1 MKKILKSIHHL
12 FFIMVFFAAGN
23 AIGQTSLFY
32 DNFNQ
37 TPVNPILSSGLPTA
51 NYTVWTTVI
60 PANDKGGTV
69 IIEDNIPQD
78 GVIKLLSMEHKDIQT
93 GNRVEVSA
101 PLSVYNAPFTPTLN
115 ANTKDLEWT
124 FTMKQYRNSSGGATG
139 FNGVQ
144 TGLAV
149 VLAANGPTWGSQ
161 QGSNAK
167 GYAVTF
173 FKPTGQMYCASL
185 SRFNGGL
192 SNSTVLIGNK
202 EEDVFSEFKT
212 WITVKVTYSPSNN
225 EWSLYFRDEYSQVTK
240 GDINNA
246 NGLKLIGSVVDATY
260 TNIEMSHFGFA
271 LNTPSTTTSANSN
284 SMCVDDFSVK
294 AIDINADK
302 YKLNTSVLGEGDV
315 SENPLAESH
324 SFGSEVVL
332 TATPR
337 EGYIFKEWSGDVK
350 GFLNP
355 TTVVVNAD
363 MNVVANFIP
372 VPQELVEPK
381 KLIHFDEKLL
391 DAVKDEI
398 GKGNPFFVEAYNSLI
413 SDAEKNMDKDANP
426 VTNKTLLPASG
437 DIHDYYSIGPYFWPD
452 PNKPDGL
459 PWIYKD
465 GEVNPV
471 SMGYDTDRVRFEDF
485 EKELE
490 QLIFAYYFSD
500 NPKYAFKAMEY
511 MDIWFVDE
519 ATKMNPNVNYG
530 SARPGTNDGDR
541 VAVLNFVKIQ
551 SVITAM
557 QIFENKGILTEKTK
571 VGVNKW
577 IGEWSVWLQ
586 TSEKGI
592 AERASGNN
600 HGTWCDYQLMGLF
613 LYEGN
618 LQKAKDL
625 ANEFKTRRIASQIDT
640 EGKQTE
646 ELKRTKTVNYS
657 AMNLWAMT
665 WFAYMA
671 QQVDVDIWNYSTS
684 DGRSIKKAYSFLK
697 PYVLDPESWTLPN
710 ISNGGPV
717 NAINTLWRPLFGKA
731 ITIFREDLLPLNENT
746 SDNLTSVEK
755 LQWPPKS
762 QIYLTLSVASNKAE
776 SVLNVYPNPSRSIV
790 HIEMKIA
797 GDKHISIFNMQGQK
811 VWETYTDLNKIAL
824 KKGGDLIP
832 GIYIVKISGESI
844 VQKKIII
851 Q

>member
-1 MKKILKSIHHL
+1 MKQFVSNKSYFMAWLLMLLSVNVTGQSL
-12 FFIMVFFAAGN
+12 FF
-23 AIGQTSLFY
+23 
-32 DNFNQ
+32 DNYNQ
-37 TPVNPILSSGLPTA
+37 APVNPIVSSGQPAA
-51 NYTVWTTVI
+51 NYTVWTTVS

-69 IIEDNIPQD
+69 IIEDYVPQD
-78 GVIKLLSMEHKDIQT
+78 GVIKLLSMEHRDIQT

-124 FTMKQYRNSSGGATG
+124 FTMKQNRNSSGGTTG
-139 FNGVQ
+139 FNGSQ

-149 VLAANGPTWGSQ
+149 VLAADKPTWGTQ
-161 QGSNAK
+161 QGSDAK

-185 SRFNGGL
+185 SRFNSGL

-212 WITVKVTYSPSNN
+212 WVTVKVTYSPKSN
-225 EWSLYFRDEYSQVTK
+225 EWSLYFRDEFSQVTK

-246 NGLKLIGSVVDATY
+246 NGLKLIGSVVDATF

-271 LNTPSTTTSANSN
+271 LNTPSTTTTANSN
-284 SMCVDDFSVK
+284 AMFIDDFSVK
-294 AIDINADK
+294 AIEINTEK
-302 YKLNTSVLGEGDV
+302 YELNTSVTGEGDV
-315 SENPLAESH
+315 SANPLAVSH

-337 EGYIFKEWSGDVK
+337 EGYIFKNWSGDAK

-372 VPQELVEPK
+372 VPQELTEPK

-391 DAVKDEI
+391 EAVKDEI
-398 GKGNPFFVEAYNSLI
+398 AKGNPFFVEAYNSLI
-413 SDAEKNMDKDANP
+413 SDAGKNMEKDANP
-426 VTNKTLLPASG
+426 VTNKILIPASG

-452 PNKPDGL
+452 PTKTDGL

-465 GEVNPV
+465 GVVNPA
-471 SMGYDTDRVRFEDF
+471 SMNYDTDRVRFEDF

-500 NPKYAFKAMEY
+500 DPKYAFKAMEY

-519 ATKMNPNVNYG
+519 ATKMNPNANYG
-530 SARPGTNDGDR
+530 SARPGSNDGDR

-557 QIFENKGILTEKTK
+557 QMFENKGILAEKTK
-571 VGVNKW
+571 VGVNQW
-577 IGEWSVWLQ
+577 IEEWSVWLQ
-586 TSEKGI
+586 TSDKGI
-592 AERASGNN
+592 AERAAGNN

-613 LYEGN
+613 LYEGDTV
-618 LQKAKDL
+618 KAKAL
-625 ANEFKTRRIASQIDT
+625 ANEFKTNRIAKQIT
-640 EGKQTE
+640 ITGYQPE
-646 ELKRTKTVNYS
+646 EMARTKTVNYS
-657 AMNLWAMT
+657 TMNLWAMT
-665 WFAYMA
+665 WMAYMS
-671 QQVDVDIWNYSTS
+671 QQVGVDLWNYRTT
-684 DGRSIKKAYSFLK
+684 DGKSIKKAYDFFRT
-697 PYVLDPESWTLPN
+697 YVLNPSAWTWPN
-710 ISNGGPV
+710 ISNGGPE
-717 NAINTLWRPLFGKA
+717 NALNTLTRPLFGKA
-731 ITIFREDLLPLNENT
+731 ITIFREDLLPLSENV
-746 SDNLTSVEK
+746 SDNLSALEK

-762 QIYLTLSVASNKAE
+762 QIDFASSLASAMTRN
-776 SVLNVYPNPSRSIV
+776 VLRVYPNPSSSMV
-790 HIEMKIA
+790 NIEMQIT
-797 GDKHISIFNMQGQK
+797 GDKHISVFNLQGQK
-811 VWETYTDLNKIAL
+811 VWQTHTQSNKVSFTKDRDLM
-824 KKGGDLIP
+824 P
-832 GIYIVKISGESI
+832 GIYIVTVSGAVNAQEKI
-844 VQKKIII
+844 VI

>member
-1 MKKILKSIHHL
+1 MKQFVSNKSYYMAWLLMLLSVNVTGQSL
-12 FFIMVFFAAGN
+12 FF
-23 AIGQTSLFY
+23 
-32 DNFNQ
+32 DNYNQ
-37 TPVNPILSSGLPTA
+37 TPVNPIDVSGVPA
-51 NYTVWTTVI
+51 AKYSIWTTVT

-69 IIEDNIPQD
+69 IIEDYVPQD

-139 FNGVQ
+139 FNGTQ

-149 VLAANGPTWGSQ
+149 VLAADGPTWGSQ
-161 QGSNAK
+161 QGSAAK

-173 FKPTGQMYCASL
+173 FKPDGLMYCASL
-185 SRFNGGL
+185 SRFDGGL

-202 EEDVFSEFKT
+202 TEDVFSEFKT
-212 WITVKVTYSPSNN
+212 WVTIKVTYSPQSN

-240 GDINNA
+240 GDISNA
-246 NGLKLIGSVVDATY
+246 NGLKLIGSVVDAAF

-271 LNTPSTTTSANSN
+271 LNTPSVTTSANAN
-284 SMCVDDFSVK
+284 SMCIDDFSVK
-294 AIDINADK
+294 AIDINTDK
-302 YKLNTSVLGEGDV
+302 YKLNTSVSGEGDV
-315 SENPLAESH
+315 SANPLAESH

-372 VPQELVEPK
+372 EPQEQTEPK
-381 KLIHFDEKLL
+381 KLIHFEEKLL
-391 DAVKDEI
+391 EASKAAIKE
-398 GKGNPFFVEAYNSLI
+398 GNAFFVEAYNSLI
-413 SDAEKNMDKDANP
+413 SDAEKLFEKDANP

-437 DIHDYYSIGPYFWPD
+437 DIHDYYSISPYFWPD
-452 PNKPDGL
+452 PTKPDGL

-465 GEVNPV
+465 GVVNPA
-471 SMGYDTDRVRFEDF
+471 SSGYDTDRVRFEDF

-500 NPKYAFKAMEY
+500 DPKYAFKAMEY

-519 ATKMNPNVNYG
+519 ATKMNPSANYG
-530 SARPGTNDGDR
+530 SARPGSNDGDR
-541 VAVLNFVKIQ
+541 VGVLNFTKVQ
-551 SVITAM
+551 SVITAL
-557 QIFENKGILTEKTK
+557 QLFENKGILSEKTK
-571 VGVNKW
+571 VGVNQW
-577 IGEWSVWLQ
+577 IEEWSVWLQ
-586 TSEKGI
+586 TSELGI
-592 AERASGNN
+592 AERAAGNN

-613 LYEGN
+613 LYEGD

-625 ANEFKTRRIASQIDT
+625 ATEFKTKRIASQIDT
-640 EGKQTE
+640 EGKQPE
-646 ELKRTKTVNYS
+646 ELARTKTVNYS

-671 QQVDVDIWNYSTS
+671 NQVDVDLWNFSTS

-697 PYVLDPESWTLPN
+697 PYVLDPESWTWPN

-717 NAINTLWRPLFGKA
+717 NAINTLFRPLFGKA
-731 ITIFREDLLPLNENT
+731 ITIFREDLLPLSENT
-746 SDNLTSVEK
+746 SEHLTYLEK

-762 QIYLTLSVASNKAE
+762 EIVLTSVSELNKVTE
-776 SVLNVYPNPSRSIV
+776 HISVYPNPSHSIV
-790 HIEMKIA
+790 NIEMFVA
-797 GDKHISIFNMQGQK
+797 GEKQICVFNLQGQK
-811 VWETYTDLNKIAL
+811 VWQTHTQSNKVSFTKDRDLM
-824 KKGGDLIP
+824 P
-832 GIYIVKISGESI
+832 GIYIVTVSGAVNAQEKI
-844 VQKKIII
+844 VI